1 MSSCIMLAWRYY
13 TNLQIFFFKRHYTS
27 DIGKLT
33 QKVIATDQLTDV
45 VQSTAK
51 VQV

>member
-13 TNLQIFFFKRHYTS
+13 TNLQIFFKRRYTS

-33 QKVIATDQLTDV
+33 QKVITTDQLTDL
-45 VQSTAK
+45 VQSAAK